1 MIDSAIAHEFLET
14 GRCASCGVID
24 LHAHYGH
31 FRGIYMP
38 NHDPAQMIAT
48 MDRCGVELT
57 VSSGHTALADMVRKL
72 GSEQILFGSG
82 APFKEIEPSLLK
94 LHHCQIPDAQKE
106 LIAGGNAR
114 RLLGL

>member
-57 VSSGHTALADMVRKL
+57 VSSGHTALADMVR
-72 GSEQILFGSG
+72 
-82 APFKEIEPSLLK
+82 
-94 LHHCQIPDAQKE
+94 
-106 LIAGGNAR
+106 GNAEIAEVTARHPGRWYAYLTYDPHDAALGR
-114 RLLGL
+114 RELELWDE